1 MAAPGRSD
9 EYDGMDDAMRDD
21 EMTNPAQPFLSDIE
35 RLRANARE
43 QMDRGPVT
51 AAYGADVDR
60 VIEVLNQSLATELV
74 CVLRYRQHHFAAT
87 GLHAAPVAA
96 EFLQHSAEE
105 QQHADLLAQRIVQLG
120 GVPDMNPQTL
130 TGRAHSQYVTSR
142 ELRSMIE
149 ENLVAERIAIA
160 AYTEIIAWLGDGDP
174 TTRRVLEEILATEEE
189 HAEDML
195 SLLERD

>member
-1 MAAPGRSD
+1 MQ
-9 EYDGMDDAMRDD
+9 
-21 EMTNPAQPFLSDIE
+21 EMQHEATNPAQPFLSDINQ
-35 RLRANARE
+35 LRARARE
-43 QMDRGPVT
+43 QMEKGPVT
-51 AAYGADVDR
+51 SAYGADVDR

-87 GLHAAPVAA
+87 GLAATPVAE
-96 EFLQHSAEE
+96 EFLQHANEE
-105 QQHADLLAQRIVQLG
+105 QQHADLLAQRIIQLG

-130 TGRAHSQYVTSR
+130 TGRAHSQYVTAR

-160 AYTEIIAWLGDGDP
+160 AYTEIINWLGDGDP
-174 TTRRVLEEILATEEE
+174 TTRRVFEEILATEEE

-195 SLLERD
+195 SLLEQS

>member
-1 MAAPGRSD
+1 MQEMQEQA
-9 EYDGMDDAMRDD
+9 
-21 EMTNPAQPFLSDIE
+21 EMTNPSQPFLSDIE
-35 RLRANARE
+35 RLRAKARE

-87 GLHAAPVAA
+87 GLHAAPVAQ
-96 EFLQHSAEE
+96 EFLEHANEE
-105 QQHADLLAQRIVQLG
+105 QRHADLLAQRIIQLG

-160 AYTEIIAWLGDGDP
+160 AYTEIIGWLGDGDP
-174 TTRRVLEEILATEEE
+174 TTRRVFEEILATEEE

-195 SLLERD
+195 SLLESD